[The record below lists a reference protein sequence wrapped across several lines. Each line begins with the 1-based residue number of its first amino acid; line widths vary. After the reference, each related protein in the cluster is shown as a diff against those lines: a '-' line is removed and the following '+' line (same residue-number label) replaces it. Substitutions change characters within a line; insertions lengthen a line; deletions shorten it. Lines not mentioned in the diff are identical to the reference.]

1 MLTIQTTDLC
11 YALVRPSDQ
20 LMMMF
25 NYRTD
30 LKGDF
35 AYLLN
40 INRKKLF
47 LFTILKSILLRIREI

>member
-20 LMMMF
+20 LMMF